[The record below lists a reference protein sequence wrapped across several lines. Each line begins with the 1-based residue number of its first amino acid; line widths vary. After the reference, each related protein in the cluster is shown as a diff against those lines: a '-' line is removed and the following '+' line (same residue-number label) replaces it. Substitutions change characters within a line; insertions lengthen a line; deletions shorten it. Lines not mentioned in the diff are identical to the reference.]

1 MCCEK
6 LKLLLAPAFYWLF
19 AKTYILFVGSCK
31 SHKKPKL
38 IWFKFRIPCYMYS
51 TAKFQAKSQLQSTI
65 YRSHFINFAQNTKSS
80 FAYCGSSVPHYSFA
94 MVLVAKNQSNFFF
107 FFQFF
112 AFSYSIFIKN
122 LSTSTFVFF
131 FQVLCFSYKTFGKN
145 LLTKSQVSCYCKTDV
160 KNFFI
165 SRKDKSQIICKN
177 FETKNSLSIFAH
189 IRKWVTSFD
198 VINFNWF

>member
-1 MCCEK
+1 MCCKK

-107 FFQFF
+107 SFSFLLLVTVFLSKIFQHQ
-112 AFSYSIFIKN
+112 
-122 LSTSTFVFF
+122 LLFF
-131 FQVLCFSYKTFGKN
+131 FLGFMFQLQNFWQKSFNKELGK
-145 LLTKSQVSCYCKTDV
+145 LL
-160 KNFFI
+160 
-165 SRKDKSQIICKN
+165 
-177 FETKNSLSIFAH
+177 L
-189 IRKWVTSFD
+189 
-198 VINFNWF
+198 